1 MCCPGLTTGWRNLFW
16 CMPSPTVPRSTK
28 RLLAHPRT
36 TPSLKGLLAV
46 GYRHCSPLSISRP
59 QIFVQPALARSPWC
73 ESRLVQSSSRAA
85 CLSIPR
91 PGPFCSLGS
100 MASADMTSGMPSC
113 FDRRGQGWRHNSM
126 GLRSSRPT
134 TRTSTGAFLRRHADM
149 LALPRR
155 RSRSFVLC
163 DSRDGFGVLVGWTCL
178 RFVGVSGSHLCTMI
192 LGPTRRRAHGLS
204 SLRARRLGF
213 QGGAVVVD
221 LGRPDCWI

>member
-46 GYRHCSPLSISRP
+46 GYRRCSPLSISRP
-59 QIFVQPALARSPWC
+59 QTFAQPALARSPWC

-126 GLRSSRPT
+126 GLRLSRPT

-149 LALPRR
+149 LALPPPAITFVCTVRLARR
-155 RSRSFVLC
+155 VW
-163 DSRDGFGVLVGWTCL
+163 G
-178 RFVGVSGSHLCTMI
+178 
-192 LGPTRRRAHGLS
+192 LGRVDLPTVC
-204 SLRARRLGF
+204 RRLGIPLVHHDPRSDAAACARIVVAASEATRVS
-213 QGGAVVVD
+213 GGC
-221 LGRPDCWI
+221 GRG